1 MMPDQNIDFL
11 VLVVISKAQSKKIMA
26 NLNKDHFYFTIID
39 SHNSLLH
46 EPTICLLL
54 GLSYRRLD
62 ELNDLV
68 NKYCQPF
75 RKYVPVQLHA
85 LGELSHM
92 PILESLEGGAIL
104 YGMPIEQFEQI

>member
-11 VLVVISKAQSKKIMA
+11 VLVVVSQAQSKILMA
-26 NLNKDHFYFTIID
+26 NLNQDHFYFTIID
-39 SHNSLLH
+39 SHSSLFR

-54 GLSYRRLD
+54 GLSHHRLE

-68 NKYCQPF
+68 SKYCQPF

-85 LGELSHM
+85 LGELSPM

-104 YGMPIEQFEQI
+104 YGMPVEHFEQI